1 MPPKSVREL
10 SFLAVAAALACGGAR
25 AETMADAIAL
35 AYQTNPTLLAQ
46 QASVRANDETWVQ
59 ARAGYEPTA
68 SIQASVTSDYNTE
81 IAVDS
86 VPGVGRNQSSA
97 AVLTLNQ
104 PIYTGGR
111 VARQIDAAEAG
122 VLAARETLRVTEE
135 TVIQNVIQAYVGV
148 RCDQNNV
155 EISNANVA
163 LLESLLDEIRARFKV
178 GDVTQTDVSQT
189 LERVLGA
196 RAEATAAIAA
206 LKVARAT
213 YAQVVGQMPG
223 DLAPQPP
230 VDNLLP
236 KTVDDAVATALVKN
250 PQMRQALFTERQS
263 AAKLAAAKAQSR
275 PTFSLQGSAGYAGS
289 NLGYATPFGRPGY
302 DLSASAVA
310 TMPITT
316 GGVTSSQIR
325 EAAEAN
331 TADRDNIE
339 IARRQVLFN
348 VAQSWHQLDGL
359 RESLVFQKEQVVQAQ
374 IAFDGSRHESRVGL
388 LSTLDVLIAEE
399 DLYAAQIA
407 LSNAERDVYIAT
419 SGLLS
424 AVGTL
429 QVADLTPQVPR
440 YDPEKNFKHVTR
452 LPFWTPY
459 EPAIA
464 AIDKVGAPAD
474 SPAPAPIQKLP

>member
-1 MPPKSVREL
+1 M
-10 SFLAVAAALACGGAR
+10 AVAAALACGGAK

-35 AYQTNPTLLAQ
+35 AYQTNPALLAQ
-46 QASVRANDETWVQ
+46 QATLRATDETWVQ

-68 SIQASVTSDYNTE
+68 SIQASVTTDDNSE
-81 IAVDS
+81 IQNYIT
-86 VPGVGRNQSSA
+86 PGVGQNQSST
-97 AVLTLNQ
+97 AVLTVNQ

-122 VLAARETLRVTEE
+122 VLAGREGLRVTEE
-135 TVIQNVIQAYVGV
+135 TLIQNVVQAYVGV
-148 RCDQNNV
+148 RCDQRNV
-155 EISNANVA
+155 QISNDNVA
-163 LLESLLDEIRARFKV
+163 LLESLYAEIKARFKV

-196 RAEATAAIAA
+196 RAEAVAAVAA

-223 DLAPQPP
+223 DLAPEPP
-230 VDNLLP
+230 VDNLIP
-236 KTVDDAVATALVKN
+236 KTADDAAATALVRN
-250 PQMRQALFTERQS
+250 PQLRQALFTERES
-263 AAKLAAAKAQSR
+263 AAKLAAAKAQTR

-289 NLGYATPFGRPGY
+289 SLGVATPFGRPGY
-302 DLSASAVA
+302 DFSASAVA

-325 EAAEAN
+325 QEAELN

-339 IARRQVLFN
+339 IARRQVLFD

-359 RESLVFQKEQVVQAQ
+359 RESLVFQKEQVDAAK
-374 IAFDGSRHESRVGL
+374 IAFEGSRQESRVGL
-388 LSTLDVLIAEE
+388 LATLDVLIAEE
-399 DLYAAQIA
+399 DLYGAQIA
-407 LSNAERDVYIAT
+407 LSDAERDVYNAS

-429 QVADLTPQVPR
+429 QVAALTPQVPQ

-464 AIDKVGAPAD
+464 AIDKAGAPGEAA
-474 SPAPAPIQKLP
+474 PPAPIPKLP